1 MKLRSGNITSDE
13 TVKEPEATTTDE
25 TVKGPDET
33 VKGPEAATTDD
44 FSVKSEALV
53 KEITYLLQKHT
64 ERPSNDF
71 IGRTDTINNI
81 YSTINA
87 NIDIITN
94 PRFNPSKKFISTVF
108 VKAKELILEYT
119 YEEAKYIVMIRQ
131 RTKQQVDLLKQVSEN
146 IKTFM

>member
-25 TVKGPDET
+25 TVKGPE
-33 VKGPEAATTDD
+33 ATTTDE

-64 ERPSNDF
+64 DRPSNDF

-131 RTKQQVDLLKQVSEN
+131 RTKQQVDLLKQVSE
-146 IKTFM
+146 KLETFM